1 MDMNTEGKMLHAV
14 REIVIQMGM
23 RGLVHSREEEA
34 CLDFIWIE
42 MEVGCRLMS
51 DRSDLYLENHP
62 GVYGGGQS
70 ATQEESERSGRSWF
84 NILGKS

>member
-34 CLDFIWIE
+34 CLDFI
-42 MEVGCRLMS
+42 
-51 DRSDLYLENHP
+51 
-62 GVYGGGQS
+62 
-70 ATQEESERSGRSWF
+70 
-84 NILGKS
+84 